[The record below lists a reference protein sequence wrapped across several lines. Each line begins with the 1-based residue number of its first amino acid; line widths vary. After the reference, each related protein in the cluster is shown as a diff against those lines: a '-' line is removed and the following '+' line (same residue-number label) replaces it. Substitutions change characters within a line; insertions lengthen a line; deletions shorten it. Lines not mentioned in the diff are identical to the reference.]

1 MALFSLQE
9 TCPNMLLLDE
19 TFAPLDPASKRLVQ
33 AQIRA
38 TCRNS
43 IVLVI
48 YHRDSEDGGESS
60 SGKRAEGLQV
70 NMTSAAMGEAA
81 GPEEVVPCVP
91 AQVMQVCRVVI
102 GNRIQ
107 FVERCC
113 ESSTR
118 RAAPLSLHASSLSWP
133 SGPDCSLNNNTR
145 LILRAQAFFTMG
157 LHFCRNGSVSLVDV
171 CSKRGP

>member
-1 MALFSLQE
+1 
-9 TCPNMLLLDE
+9 MLLLDE

-38 TCRNS
+38 ACRNS

-48 YHRDSEDGGESS
+48 YHRDSEYGGESS
-60 SGKRAEGLQV
+60 GGKRAEELRV
-70 NMTSAAMGEAA
+70 NTSGGGMGEAG

-91 AQVMQVCRVVI
+91 AQVMQHCRVVE
-102 GNRIQ
+102 GKGIQ
-107 FVERCC
+107 IVERCC
-113 ESSTR
+113 ESFTR
-118 RAAPLSLHASSLSWP
+118 RAATLSLHCYMHASSLSWP
-133 SGPDCSLNNNTR
+133 SRPECSLNNCTH

-171 CSKRGP
+171 CSKSVP